1 VYLDSAATTQK
12 PRCVLDALTDYYEHH
27 NANVHRG
34 VHRLSQE
41 ATEAYEAA
49 RGKIR
54 RRLNAPETAE
64 VIHVRGTTEA
74 INLVAQSWARPRLEP
89 GDEILVTTMEHH
101 SNLVPWQIVAE
112 QTGARVV
119 EVPIADDGSLRMDEL
134 ERLLGPKARLVA
146 VGHVSNSLGTINP
159 VKRIAEMARAA
170 GAITVV
176 DGAQAMAH
184 VPVDVQELGCDFYA
198 FSAHKMFGPTG
209 VGALWGRRELLE
221 EMPPWMGGGDMIRS
235 VSFAGST
242 WAPLPSKFEAGTP
255 DIAGVIGL
263 GAAIDWLDGLDFA
276 ALQRAEHDLLEY
288 GTTRLRELKGLRIL
302 GTAPEKTSVLSFVM
316 EGVHPHDIGTILDH
330 EGVAVRTG
338 HHCAQP
344 VMDRFGVPAT
354 ARASL
359 SVYND
364 REDIDRLVEGLAK
377 IQAMFA

>member
-1 VYLDSAATTQK
+1 
-12 PRCVLDALTDYYEHH
+12 
-27 NANVHRG
+27 
-34 VHRLSQE
+34 
-41 ATEAYEAA
+41 
-49 RGKIR
+49 
-54 RRLNAPETAE
+54 
-64 VIHVRGTTEA
+64 
-74 INLVAQSWARPRLEP
+74 
-89 GDEILVTTMEHH
+89 
-101 SNLVPWQIVAE
+101 
-112 QTGARVV
+112 
-119 EVPIADDGSLRMDEL
+119 MDEL

-159 VKRIAEMARAA
+159 VRRIAEMARAA

-235 VSFAGST
+235 VSFSGST